1 MKYLHFYLPLAFVA
15 SAFIMSQDNLC
26 ANRAWDVFIDKIAVL
41 SDVCV
46 KLSCERLSR
55 VVLVYL

>member
-26 ANRAWDVFIDKIAVL
+26 ANRAWDVFIDKIAV
-41 SDVCV
+41 SVRYVC
-46 KLSCERLSR
+46 
-55 VVLVYL
+55 